1 MSPNTV
7 SWDGSKM
14 PDRDCP
20 NVCLTSLSEAGGGLL
35 VVVTVLTG
43 SGVLALVMAGAG
55 EGEGEEGLGLILIL
69 CLCFV
74 SAAGLSPLLGSGL
87 RSGTLTLST
96 LHSVKHSI

>member
-1 MSPNTV
+1 
-7 SWDGSKM
+7 M

-55 EGEGEEGLGLILIL
+55 AGEVGLGLILIL
-69 CLCFV
+69 CRCFV